1 MNCPQCA
8 HQNPSDSRFCLEC
21 GGSLAVRCGS
31 CEVELPAGAKFC
43 NQCGT
48 PTASTPAAS
57 PGAGAPPAAPARH
70 PRAYTPAHLADKILG
85 SRSAIEGE
93 RKQITVVFADVKGS
107 MELAE
112 QIDAEEWHQV
122 LDRFFQILSDGIHRF
137 EGTVNQYTGD
147 GIMALF
153 GAPIAHEDHAQRACY
168 AALHLQDELRAYAN
182 ELRVERGLS
191 FAVRIGINSGEVVV
205 GTIGD
210 DLRMDYTAQG
220 HTVGLAKRMEQLAES
235 GRTYLTQATAE
246 LVRGYFQLESLGP
259 SRIAGSTD
267 PIEVFALKG
276 VGSVRTRLDRSR
288 ARGFSKFVGRESEKA
303 TLQAA
308 LDRALDGNAQVVGV
322 VAEAGIGKSRLCA
335 EFLEKCRSEGIAVQ
349 QTSGFAH
356 TKNVPLLPVLE
367 LLRNEFGIEERD
379 APAIARQ
386 KIAGRV
392 VLGDETLTR
401 ALPLVFEFMG
411 VPDPERPPPSV
422 EPEERDRRL
431 LEVIRRLTRARS
443 ERQPAVW
450 LIEDLHWLDDASNA
464 FLGQLI
470 EAVPGTRT
478 LLLLNTRP
486 EYRAEWM
493 QEPFYQQLPLHP
505 LRADDIR
512 ALLDDLLGPDA
523 SLEGLAEKIQERTE
537 GNPFFIEELVHALA
551 EEGVL
556 QGSKGAYKL
565 ARPVDRLTIPD
576 SVHSL
581 LAARIDRLADLAKQ
595 VLQAASVIGSTFFRS
610 MLAKVA
616 ELPDDSLDDAL
627 RTLVSAELIYEEY
640 LYPEPEYAFRHP
652 LTRDV
657 AYGSQLAARRARV
670 HSAAARAL
678 EEGDETKLDERAALI
693 AHHWEEAG
701 EAWAA
706 ARWHQRAALWSGRAR
721 SPESLRHWLRVYEL
735 LEDVADSEEAFELGV
750 EARSA
755 LLSMSILANVDAPM
769 DPDRL
774 IEESREIASRSDSPR
789 VRARMLGACGSA
801 NLLLGDMSEA
811 LEMLREGVA
820 LAGETDEVAAADL
833 VPFLSLAA
841 AEVEG
846 PSAGIAI
853 VEQFEKRFGARPELG
868 KTLVGL
874 SPLAAGVSYLG
885 LWRGWM
891 GRFGE
896 GRASLERAL
905 EMARE
910 RGDPASLAI
919 VLSNAVHLEAEAG
932 NAAAALA
939 HARSLREIGI
949 DVQGRTGF
957 GVAYACAE
965 RWSEAE
971 ADFAENWE
979 RIPPSLRSHWLPTR
993 SRGWHA
999 LGEQA
1004 RALSALRELGEVTR
1018 SMGAAMTELRTMLAL
1033 GGLLARGDGAA
1044 AQPEIEA
1051 ALTRAAELI
1060 EATGA
1065 ALYSAQLHE
1074 ERAALMEALGDDGRR
1089 REELA
1094 IARRLYEEMG
1104 ARGRAERLARALA
1117 S

>member
-1 MNCPQCA
+1 MNCPACA

-21 GGSLAVRCGS
+21 GASLAVRCGS
-31 CEVELPAGAKFC
+31 CDAELPAGAKFC

-48 PTASTPAAS
+48 ATAPMPATS
-57 PGAGAPPAAPARH
+57 SGAVAAPAEPARD
-70 PRAYTPAHLADKILG
+70 PRAYTPAHLADKIVN
-85 SRSAIEGE
+85 SRSAMEGE
-93 RKQITVVFADVKGS
+93 RKQITIVFADVKGS

-112 QIDAEEWHQV
+112 QVDPEEWHQI

-205 GTIGD
+205 GKIGD

-246 LVRGYFQLESLGP
+246 IVRGYFELESLGP

-267 PIEVFALKG
+267 PIEVFALEG
-276 VGSVRTRLDRSR
+276 IGSVRTRLDRSR
-288 ARGFSKFVGRESEKA
+288 ARGFSKFVGRDSEKA

-335 EFLEKCRSEGIAVQ
+335 EFLEKCRSEGISVQ

-367 LLRNEFGIEERD
+367 LLRNVFGIEDRD
-379 APAIARQ
+379 APSIARQ
-386 KIAGRV
+386 KIAGQV

-422 EPEERDRRL
+422 EPGERDRRL
-431 LEVIRRLTRARS
+431 FEVIRRLTRARS

-450 LIEDLHWLDDASNA
+450 LIEDLHWLDPASDA
-464 FLGQLI
+464 FLGLLI

-493 QEPFYQQLPLHP
+493 QKSFYQQLPLHP
-505 LRADDIR
+505 LRAEDIR
-512 ALLDDLLGPDA
+512 ALLDDLLGSDA
-523 SLEGLAEKIQERTE
+523 SLEGLAEKIRERTE

-565 ARPVDRLTIPD
+565 AKPIDQLAIPD

-581 LAARIDRLADLAKQ
+581 LAARIDRLADRAKQ

-616 ELPDDSLDDAL
+616 ELPDDSLDEAL
-627 RTLVSAELIYEEY
+627 RTLVSAELVYEEY

-670 HSAAARAL
+670 HAAAARAL
-678 EEGDETKLDERAALI
+678 EDGDETKLDERAALI

-721 SPESLRHWLRVYEL
+721 SREALRHWLRVYEL
-735 LEDVADSEEAFELGV
+735 LEDVADSDEAFELGV
-750 EARSA
+750 EARAA
-755 LLSMSILANVDAPM
+755 LLSMSVLTSADAPV

-774 IEESREIASRSDSPR
+774 IEESREIASRSGSVR
-789 VRARMLGACGSA
+789 VRTRMLGACGSA
-801 NLLLGDMSEA
+801 KMLRGDTSEA
-811 LEMLREGVA
+811 LEMLREGVE
-820 LAGETDEVAAADL
+820 LAGESDDVAAADL
-833 VPFLSLAA
+833 VPYLSLATV
-841 AEVEG
+841 EVEG
-846 PSAGIAI
+846 PPAAIA
-853 VEQFEKRFGARPELG
+853 VGGAVRE
-868 KTLVGL
+868 
-874 SPLAAGVSYLG
+874 A
-885 LWRGWM
+885 
-891 GRFGE
+891 F
-896 GRASLERAL
+896 RATPRA
-905 EMARE
+905 RQ
-910 RGDPASLAI
+910 D
-919 VLSNAVHLEAEAG
+919 
-932 NAAAALA
+932 
-939 HARSLREIGI
+939 
-949 DVQGRTGF
+949 
-957 GVAYACAE
+957 
-965 RWSEAE
+965 
-971 ADFAENWE
+971 
-979 RIPPSLRSHWLPTR
+979 
-993 SRGWHA
+993 
-999 LGEQA
+999 
-1004 RALSALRELGEVTR
+1004 
-1018 SMGAAMTELRTMLAL
+1018 
-1033 GGLLARGDGAA
+1033 ARGS
-1044 AQPEIEA
+1044 
-1051 ALTRAAELI
+1051 L
-1060 EATGA
+1060 
-1065 ALYSAQLHE
+1065 S
-1074 ERAALMEALGDDGRR
+1074 
-1089 REELA
+1089 
-1094 IARRLYEEMG
+1094 
-1104 ARGRAERLARALA
+1104 ARGRAELSRALAGLVGPVRRWTRQSGTSARNGARAGRPGLHGAHPGERGQPRSGRGQRECGALVRSYLQGDRGRPAGTWRIRPGVRVRGALVGGRGGLCRELGPDSPRAPAQLAADTGARLARTGRAGACPHRTARAGPADPAHERFDDGAARAARARRPAGARRRRRGAARDRVCARARRGADRDDRGRSLLGAA
-1117 S
+1117 SRAASRADARPRRGRSEPPGARRRPAPV